1 MKKLT
6 TKANSNLNFKMSNT
20 NIEEGFDV
28 PISQKETL
36 SSSHLNN
43 TNNNDLLQVSQLPS
57 DMKDINSVSSLYGS
71 TRLNMNDLNSSKS
84 SIEPTKHKGLKI
96 DEIRKKELKQ
106 AKGKFS
112 PPSLNTT
119 DLSYKILNEILNT
132 QHGDRSQL
140 RSKLNTKTFEHIKE
154 NISLNGTAESG
165 VDLFNHLKTLPE
177 ESEEIKMLQARID
190 GLTGQLQGKLNLYE
204 KQKKAL
210 EDKNNNIQ

>member
-20 NIEEGFDV
+20 NIEEGFDA

-36 SSSHLNN
+36 SSSTTH
-43 TNNNDLLQVSQLPS
+43 NNDLLQVSQLPS
-57 DMKDINSVSSLYGS
+57 SDMKDTISVSSLYGS
-71 TRLNMNDLNSSKS
+71 TRLNMNDLNSSKLS
-84 SIEPTKHKGLKI
+84 VEPTKQKGLKI
-96 DEIRKKELKQ
+96 DEIRKKQ
-106 AKGKFS
+106 AKGRFS

-140 RSKLNTKTFEHIKE
+140 RSKLNTKTFEHMKE

-165 VDLFNHLKTLPE
+165 ADLFNHLKTLPE
-177 ESEEIKMLQARID
+177 ENEEIKMLQTRINS
-190 GLTGQLQGKLNLYE
+190 LAGQLQDKLDRYE